1 MENKILLFNRW
12 DTSEIIVSDPGIKD
26 YINLRSVYVP
36 KTSGKNVKIKF
47 HKSKNSIVERLINK
61 LMVPGHRGKEHR
73 LTSGRCTGKGLKA
86 YKIVL
91 MALEIIEKKT
101 NQNPVKVFVKAV
113 ENAAPRE
120 EITSIEYGGARY
132 PQSVDCSPQRR
143 IDIALRQ
150 MTQGAYSKSFNGK
163 QKAEEC
169 LADEILKAFN
179 MDNKSAAIA
188 KKQEL
193 ERQAEASR

>member
-1 MENKILLFNRW
+1 MTGKILLFNKW
-12 DTSEIIVSDPGIKD
+12 DTSEIVVLDPGVKE
-26 YINLRSVYVP
+26 YINLKPIFVP
-36 KTSGKNVKIKF
+36 KTGGKNIKIKF
-47 HKSKNSIVERLINK
+47 HKSKNNIVERLANK
-61 LMVPGHRGKEHR
+61 LMNPGHRGKEHR
-73 LTSGRCTGKGLKA
+73 ITSGPCTGKSQTAL
-86 YKIVL
+86 KIVRK
-91 MALEIIEKKT
+91 AFEIIEKKL

-143 IDIALRQ
+143 VDIALRI
-150 MTQGAYSKSFNGK
+150 MTQGSFQKSFKSK

-169 LADEILKAFN
+169 LADEIMKAFA
-179 MDNKSAAIA
+179 MDNKSSAIA